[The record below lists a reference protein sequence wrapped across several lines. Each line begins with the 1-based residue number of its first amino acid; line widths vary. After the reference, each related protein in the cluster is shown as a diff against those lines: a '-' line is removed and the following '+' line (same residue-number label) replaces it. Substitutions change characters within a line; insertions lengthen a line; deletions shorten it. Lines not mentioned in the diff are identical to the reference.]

1 MPGYKRQTQSVLQT
15 QSALPSAVTGR
26 RQVVFHLN
34 PRDSPLR
41 FTDWFATIVESQA
54 VDDNVSLAN
63 QVHANNQ
70 DQRRLNTTKWRT
82 YPYPQIHVI
91 LKTWQKPV
99 EPGRFFARN

>member
-15 QSALPSAVTGR
+15 QSAVTGR

-41 FTDWFATIVESQA
+41 FTAWFATIVESQA

-70 DQRRLNTTKWRT
+70 DQRRLNTTKDTKWRT

-91 LKTWQKPV
+91 LKERSDAAPAV
-99 EPGRFFARN
+99 E